1 MPGHVFI
8 SHSTRDDAFV
18 ARLREALER
27 LGFSTWVDSRQLR
40 GGDKLE
46 PKIRKAIAEASNL
59 VAILSANAVNSP
71 WMSREIKLG
80 LKQTKQQKDY
90 QVVPVLIPPLEVP
103 SLRLFFPDE
112 PVALKFDPSRDTFED
127 LLHKLRVALGAS
139 MPTDME
145 PGQRRVAAPLGELL
159 VELDHLAIT
168 HEGPERRAS
177 AEAKLRWLRPGVDEV
192 ASRSFKI
199 KTPLGAIEAG
209 ELKWYLERWP
219 LWPSPHFATR
229 ALAVEEALA
238 TWGKLLFATLDV
250 PVAKEVW
257 EAFRRAPMELDRCI
271 SLYVEAEP
279 PEGASPGE
287 TAAGREA
294 AAAWLG
300 LPWELLHDDRGF
312 FADGAREVRVRRR
325 LPGRQEKAP
334 LLTTAPIRVLVVS
347 PRPEDE
353 TAGFLDHRASAKPLM
368 EAFAK
373 LGSRAAVELLAEP
386 TLPGMTQAL
395 REASKAG
402 RPFHA
407 VHFDGHGVFDRQSG
421 LGALC
426 FEDPADQ
433 DKYEKRRS
441 QLVDAES
448 LASTLRDF
456 RVPLVVLE
464 ACQTAVAQEDPLA
477 SVAARLLDGGV
488 ASVVAM
494 SHSVLVETARR
505 FVETFYGELA
515 TGATVGGAALAAQR
529 RLRDDPVRGK
539 TFYGELRLRDF
550 FVPVLFQEA
559 LDPQL
564 VTELPGGHAAAT
576 ARELDAEAVAGVPK
590 EPDHHFVGRSR
601 QLLYL
606 ERLLLS
612 ERYVV
617 IVGQGGEGKTTLAA
631 ELARWLVLAARFQ
644 KAVFVK
650 VEDSLAQTARAV
662 LSLIGGALS
671 PNFDVDAGGDFE
683 RGRQLVERSLGERP
697 TLIVVDNVESLLGSL
712 ELDGEVAEPEAAKQI
727 FALLARLNSVGGTR
741 LVLTS
746 RSKLGDPFARNFPL
760 GRLSRDEGID
770 LVGKVLAEEHKTPPG
785 KEQEGDVEALV
796 EAAGGH
802 ARALVLLAREAGHAG
817 LRGAAERMQELM
829 EAMARR
835 HPDDRERSLL
845 ASVELSLRRLP
856 AAIRTKLPPLG
867 VFQGGGHGWVIAQ
880 VLGLDYKKNEEIEL
894 GRQLIEVGLAE
905 GVAYGHLRFD
915 PALCP
920 ALRRELGEAE
930 HERAR
935 EAWVAAMEIF
945 TGYLYHQQVQDAR
958 LAATLTL
965 LELPNLLT
973 GLAALAESVA
983 AERVV
988 SMATSLERL
997 LQELGR
1003 PRALARVV
1011 EIREAAGGRLG
1022 GWSHAQFLTES
1033 AAIDRLLAAGR
1044 SAEAVEKARALL
1056 AKTLAATT
1064 APYPEEAYDMAM
1076 AHWRFARAL
1085 QMSGSASAALPSL
1098 YEARN
1103 RFGLL
1108 ASAENGMASRMA
1120 VVCLTESGDCLFDL
1134 GRLDEAAEVYEE
1146 SIKLAEARNDRRS
1159 VAVGKGQLGTAR
1171 LFQGR
1176 HQEALTAYAEAR
1188 TIFEELGEPGSV
1200 AIAWHQAGMAH
1211 QEAGE
1216 PEAAEQAYRQSLRLK
1231 VQQGNRPG
1239 EAATL
1244 NQLAGLH
1251 ASEGRL
1257 EEAVRFYGE
1266 AATVYLEMDDSRNE
1280 GTVRSNAADKLVRLG
1295 RLTEARKE
1303 LERAIECHR
1312 LHGHIT
1318 EPWKTFLVQHKL
1330 EEAAGNAGMAVR
1342 AQQQA
1347 LNAFLAYRCDGGEN
1361 HSRSARLVAE
1371 VGAAITA
1378 GEVEA
1383 IGVQLQGLAR
1393 QAGLPEQLEVLLS
1406 KLQQIAAGSRDLQVA
1421 EDSRLFY
1428 QDAVELRLLLESLH
1442 PPEPQT

>member
-8 SHSTRDDAFV
+8 SHSTRDDALA
-18 ARLREALER
+18 ARLRQALER

-40 GGDKLE
+40 GGDQLE
-46 PKIRKAIAEASNL
+46 PEIRKAIAEASHL
-59 VAILSANAVNSP
+59 VAILSMNAVNSP
-71 WMSREIKLG
+71 WLRREIDLG
-80 LKQTKQQKDY
+80 LERAAAEPDFK
-90 QVVPVLIPPLEVP
+90 VIPILVPPLEVT
-103 SLRLFFPDE
+103 SLDLFFPTE
-112 PVALKFDPSRDTFED
+112 PVAVQFDPARDTLEN
-127 LLHKLRVALGAS
+127 LLHKLQVALGAALPS
-139 MPTDME
+139 DAE
-145 PGQRRVAAPLGELL
+145 PALPPATAPLGELL

-168 HEGPERRAS
+168 HEGAERRAS

-219 LWPSPHFATR
+219 LWPSPHFAPR

-250 PVAKEVW
+250 PVAIEVW
-257 EAFRRAPMELDRCI
+257 EAFRRAPMELERCI

-279 PEGASPGE
+279 LEGASPEE

-294 AAAWLG
+294 AATWLG
-300 LPWELLHDDRGF
+300 LPWELLHDERGF
-312 FADGAREVRVRRR
+312 LADGARGVRVRRR

-386 TLPGMTQAL
+386 TLPGMTKAL
-395 REASKAG
+395 REAAKAG

-407 VHFDGHGVFDRQSG
+407 VHFDGHGIFDRQSG

-441 QLVDAES
+441 QLVDAET

-477 SVAARLLDGGV
+477 SLAARLLDGGV

-515 TGATVGGAALAAQR
+515 TGATVGGAALAAQQ
-529 RLRDDPVRGK
+529 RLREDPVRGK
-539 TFYGELRLRDF
+539 TFYGELRMRDF

-564 VTELPGGHAAAT
+564 VVELPGGRAAAM
-576 ARELDAEAVAGVPK
+576 ARVLDAESVKDVPE
-590 EPDHHFVGRSR
+590 EPKHKFVGRSR

-606 ERLLLS
+606 ERLLLR

-631 ELARWLVLAARFQ
+631 ELARWLVLAERFQ

-662 LSLIGGALS
+662 LSLIGGAFS
-671 PNFDVDAGGDFE
+671 PNFDADAGGDLE
-683 RGRQLVERSLGERP
+683 RGLQLVERSLGERP

-712 ELDGEVAEPEAAKQI
+712 EPDGEATEPEAAKQI
-727 FALLARLNSVGGTR
+727 FALLSRLNSVCETR

-802 ARALVLLAREAGHAG
+802 ARALVLLAREAGQAG

-829 EAMARR
+829 EAMEAR
-835 HPDDRERSLL
+835 HPDDRERSLF

-856 AAIRTKLPPLG
+856 PATREKLPRLG

-880 VLGLDYKKNEEIEL
+880 VLGLDYEKNEEIEL

-905 GVAYGHLRFD
+905 EVAYGHVRFD

-920 ALRRELGEAE
+920 ALRRELGKAE
-930 HERAR
+930 HGRAR
-935 EAWVAAMEIF
+935 EAWVASMQGL
-945 TGYLYHQQVQDAR
+945 TGYLYDQKFLDTR
-958 LAATLTL
+958 LSATVTL
-965 LELPNLLT
+965 LELPNLL
-973 GLAALAESVA
+973 AALATLAESAA
-983 AERVV
+983 AEPVV
-988 SMATSLERL
+988 DMATSLEGL
-997 LQELGR
+997 LQYLGR
-1003 PRALARVV
+1003 PRALACVV
-1011 EIREAAGGRLG
+1011 EIREAAARRLVGWSQALFEAESATIDRMLEAGTIAKAVGKARSLAARATAAGEAAYPGAAYDLARGLFKLGRALRLSGAAAAALQQLREARERFGRLATRG
-1022 GWSHAQFLTES
+1022 SE
-1033 AAIDRLLAAGR
+1033 DAGR
-1044 SAEAVEKARALL
+1044 MVSA
-1056 AKTLAATT
+1056 
-1064 APYPEEAYDMAM
+1064 
-1076 AHWRFARAL
+1076 
-1085 QMSGSASAALPSL
+1085 
-1098 YEARN
+1098 
-1103 RFGLL
+1103 
-1108 ASAENGMASRMA
+1108 
-1120 VVCLTESGDCLFDL
+1120 CLTDSGDCLRDL
-1134 GRLDEAAEVYEE
+1134 GRLDEAAAAYEMA
-1146 SIKLAEARNDRRS
+1146 IDLDAARNNRRD
-1159 VAVGKGQLGTAR
+1159 VARGKAQLGTVR
-1171 LFQGR
+1171 LLEGR
-1176 HQEALTAYAEAR
+1176 HQEALAAYGEAR
-1188 TIFEELGEPGSV
+1188 AIFEELGEPGSV
-1200 AIAWHQAGMAH
+1200 ATVWHQVGMVHQKAGL
-1211 QEAGE
+1211 
-1216 PEAAEQAYRQSLRLK
+1216 PEAAEQAYRQALQLEVR
-1231 VQQGNRPG
+1231 QGDRPK
-1239 EAATL
+1239 EASTL
-1244 NQLAGLH
+1244 NQLGNLYAAL
-1251 ASEGRL
+1251 GRR
-1257 EEAVRFYGE
+1257 EEAVRSYRE
-1266 AATVYLEMDDSRNE
+1266 VATIDVEVGDLRNE
-1280 GTVRSNAADKLVRLG
+1280 GLTRNNMADQLVRLG

-1303 LERAIECHR
+1303 LERAIECKR
-1312 LHGHIT
+1312 PYGHAAL
-1318 EPWKTFLVQHKL
+1318 PWTTFAIQHDL
-1330 EEAAGNAGMAVR
+1330 ERAAGNWDAADKAR
-1342 AQQQA
+1342 QQA
-1347 LNAFLAYRCDGGEN
+1347 IGAFLAYRRDGGEN
-1361 HSRSARLVAE
+1361 HTDPAQLVAG
-1371 VGAAITA
+1371 VGAAIAA
-1378 GEVEA
+1378 GEAGAMAVE
-1383 IGVQLQGLAR
+1383 LQSLAG
-1393 QAGLPEQLEVLLS
+1393 QTALPEWLEKLLPA
-1406 KLQQIAAGSRDLQVA
+1406 LQQIVAGSRDLQLA
-1421 EDSRLFY
+1421 EDPRLTF
-1428 QDAVELRLLLESLH
+1428 DVTVELRLLLESLQS
-1442 PPEPQT
+1442 PATEA